1 LSFGYN
7 PYGDLEL
14 VVILMTSSSSSRM
27 DFVRKIVAFLILEF
41 LLVFLEEVLAFKFM
55 KNLPY
60 PILRF

>member
-14 VVILMTSSSSSRM
+14 VVILMISSSSSRM